1 MKTTTIKLTAIYSDN
16 PIEWHLG
23 TYLHL
28 RKIRKVGDI
37 ETVNNYQ
44 LGRLNEAKANKQI
57 DFVKVTEF
65 VDDMGAKRHAMSY
78 KDLDDLYKRLDNFI
92 ADCTVEEAKDNRDV
106 FVKVKTLIHQR
117 MRETKKIILT
127 AERHK
132 PRAL

>member
-1 MKTTTIKLTAIYSDN
+1 MKTTTIKSTAIYSDN
-16 PIEWHLG
+16 PIEWYLG

-78 KDLDDLYKRLDNFI
+78 KDWAILLLIARLRKQRTTGTCLSKLKR
-92 ADCTVEEAKDNRDV
+92 
-106 FVKVKTLIHQR
+106 
-117 MRETKKIILT
+117 
-127 AERHK
+127 
-132 PRAL
+132 

>member
-16 PIEWHLG
+16 PIEWYLG

-117 MRETKKIILT
+117 MRETKK
-127 AERHK
+127 
-132 PRAL
+132 